1 MGKMSFTELQEEIYT
16 EELKKIEKESNDY
29 YSEYLSLKHKEDSYI
44 DWYITVSNECM
55 DDVQK
60 NSLNK
65 YKLIKMLD
73 NLSVENVENGEF
85 KNLLKLHQKVK
96 NTLQKKIEAIEHY
109 ENMIDL
115 NILQLT
121 RRITSQNSM
130 LKNIYGST
138 KKAMSDFEHSDKDY
152 LFLDTNIGY
161 LIIMRNFINLREWER
176 SGVLIT
182 NLKNYTITNETDTGG
197 VAEECYRLYR
207 ENPDCEKRI
216 YTIISPNDIC
226 KKLDPVPFHKVY
238 LLHAQTQFES
248 YGRTKSFLII
258 GMMM

>member
-44 DWYITVSNECM
+44 DWYINVSNECM

-73 NLSVENVENGEF
+73 NMSVENVENGEF

-138 KKAMSDFEHSDKDY
+138 KK
-152 LFLDTNIGY
+152 
-161 LIIMRNFINLREWER
+161 
-176 SGVLIT
+176 
-182 NLKNYTITNETDTGG
+182 
-197 VAEECYRLYR
+197 
-207 ENPDCEKRI
+207 
-216 YTIISPNDIC
+216 
-226 KKLDPVPFHKVY
+226 
-238 LLHAQTQFES
+238 Q
-248 YGRTKSFLII
+248 
-258 GMMM
+258 

>member
-73 NLSVENVENGEF
+73 NMSVENVENGEF

-182 NLKNYTITNETDTGG
+182 NLKNYTITNETDTGVLLKNAIG
-197 VAEECYRLYR
+197 CIERIQIVKKEYIPLFHQMIYVKNLTPSHFIKYIFYMLKHNLNLMEEQ
-207 ENPDCEKRI
+207 
-216 YTIISPNDIC
+216 
-226 KKLDPVPFHKVY
+226 KV
-238 LLHAQTQFES
+238 F
-248 YGRTKSFLII
+248 
-258 GMMM
+258 

>member
-1 MGKMSFTELQEEIYT
+1 M
-16 EELKKIEKESNDY
+16 
-29 YSEYLSLKHKEDSYI
+29 
-44 DWYITVSNECM
+44 NECM

-73 NLSVENVENGEF
+73 NMSVENVENGEF

-138 KKAMSDFEHSDKDY
+138 KK
-152 LFLDTNIGY
+152 
-161 LIIMRNFINLREWER
+161 
-176 SGVLIT
+176 
-182 NLKNYTITNETDTGG
+182 
-197 VAEECYRLYR
+197 
-207 ENPDCEKRI
+207 
-216 YTIISPNDIC
+216 
-226 KKLDPVPFHKVY
+226 
-238 LLHAQTQFES
+238 Q
-248 YGRTKSFLII
+248 
-258 GMMM
+258 

>member
-1 MGKMSFTELQEEIYT
+1 
-16 EELKKIEKESNDY
+16 
-29 YSEYLSLKHKEDSYI
+29 
-44 DWYITVSNECM
+44 
-55 DDVQK
+55 
-60 NSLNK
+60 
-65 YKLIKMLD
+65 
-73 NLSVENVENGEF
+73 
-85 KNLLKLHQKVK
+85 
-96 NTLQKKIEAIEHY
+96 
-109 ENMIDL
+109 
-115 NILQLT
+115 
-121 RRITSQNSM
+121 
-130 LKNIYGST
+130 
-138 KKAMSDFEHSDKDY
+138 MSDFEHSDKDY

-216 YTIISPNDIC
+216 YTIISSNDIC

>member
-1 MGKMSFTELQEEIYT
+1 M
-16 EELKKIEKESNDY
+16 
-29 YSEYLSLKHKEDSYI
+29 
-44 DWYITVSNECM
+44 
-55 DDVQK
+55 
-60 NSLNK
+60 
-65 YKLIKMLD
+65 
-73 NLSVENVENGEF
+73 SVENVENGEF

>member
-1 MGKMSFTELQEEIYT
+1 
-16 EELKKIEKESNDY
+16 
-29 YSEYLSLKHKEDSYI
+29 
-44 DWYITVSNECM
+44 
-55 DDVQK
+55 
-60 NSLNK
+60 
-65 YKLIKMLD
+65 
-73 NLSVENVENGEF
+73 
-85 KNLLKLHQKVK
+85 
-96 NTLQKKIEAIEHY
+96 
-109 ENMIDL
+109 
-115 NILQLT
+115 
-121 RRITSQNSM
+121 
-130 LKNIYGST
+130 
-138 KKAMSDFEHSDKDY
+138 MSDFEHSDKDY

-207 ENPDCEKRI
+207 ENPDCVKRI

>member
-1 MGKMSFTELQEEIYT
+1 
-16 EELKKIEKESNDY
+16 
-29 YSEYLSLKHKEDSYI
+29 
-44 DWYITVSNECM
+44 M

-73 NLSVENVENGEF
+73 NMSVENVENGEF

-152 LFLDTNIGY
+152 LF
-161 LIIMRNFINLREWER
+161 
-176 SGVLIT
+176 
-182 NLKNYTITNETDTGG
+182 
-197 VAEECYRLYR
+197 
-207 ENPDCEKRI
+207 
-216 YTIISPNDIC
+216 
-226 KKLDPVPFHKVY
+226 
-238 LLHAQTQFES
+238 
-248 YGRTKSFLII
+248 
-258 GMMM
+258 

>member
-1 MGKMSFTELQEEIYT
+1 
-16 EELKKIEKESNDY
+16 
-29 YSEYLSLKHKEDSYI
+29 
-44 DWYITVSNECM
+44 
-55 DDVQK
+55 
-60 NSLNK
+60 
-65 YKLIKMLD
+65 MLD
-73 NLSVENVENGEF
+73 NMSVENVENGEF

-182 NLKNYTITNETDTGG
+182 KSKKIIRLQMKLIQVVLLKNVIGCIERIQIVKKEYIPLFHQMIYVKNLTPSHFIKYIFYMLKHNLNLM
-197 VAEECYRLYR
+197 EEQ
-207 ENPDCEKRI
+207 
-216 YTIISPNDIC
+216 
-226 KKLDPVPFHKVY
+226 KV
-238 LLHAQTQFES
+238 F
-248 YGRTKSFLII
+248 
-258 GMMM
+258 

>member
-1 MGKMSFTELQEEIYT
+1 MGKMSFTELQEDIYT

-73 NLSVENVENGEF
+73 NMSVENVENGEF

-138 KKAMSDFEHSDKDY
+138 KK
-152 LFLDTNIGY
+152 
-161 LIIMRNFINLREWER
+161 
-176 SGVLIT
+176 
-182 NLKNYTITNETDTGG
+182 
-197 VAEECYRLYR
+197 
-207 ENPDCEKRI
+207 
-216 YTIISPNDIC
+216 
-226 KKLDPVPFHKVY
+226 
-238 LLHAQTQFES
+238 Q
-248 YGRTKSFLII
+248 
-258 GMMM
+258 

>member
-1 MGKMSFTELQEEIYT
+1 
-16 EELKKIEKESNDY
+16 
-29 YSEYLSLKHKEDSYI
+29 
-44 DWYITVSNECM
+44 M

-73 NLSVENVENGEF
+73 NMSVENVENGEF

-121 RRITSQNSM
+121 RRITSQNSNV
-130 LKNIYGST
+130 KKYIWQY

-152 LFLDTNIGY
+152 LFLDTNIG
-161 LIIMRNFINLREWER
+161 I
-176 SGVLIT
+176 
-182 NLKNYTITNETDTGG
+182 
-197 VAEECYRLYR
+197 
-207 ENPDCEKRI
+207 
-216 YTIISPNDIC
+216 
-226 KKLDPVPFHKVY
+226 
-238 LLHAQTQFES
+238 LL
-248 YGRTKSFLII
+248 L
-258 GMMM
+258 

>member
-29 YSEYLSLKHKEDSYI
+29 YSEYLSLKHKEDCYI

-73 NLSVENVENGEF
+73 NMSVENVENGEF

-138 KKAMSDFEHSDKDY
+138 KK
-152 LFLDTNIGY
+152 
-161 LIIMRNFINLREWER
+161 
-176 SGVLIT
+176 
-182 NLKNYTITNETDTGG
+182 
-197 VAEECYRLYR
+197 
-207 ENPDCEKRI
+207 
-216 YTIISPNDIC
+216 
-226 KKLDPVPFHKVY
+226 
-238 LLHAQTQFES
+238 Q
-248 YGRTKSFLII
+248 
-258 GMMM
+258 